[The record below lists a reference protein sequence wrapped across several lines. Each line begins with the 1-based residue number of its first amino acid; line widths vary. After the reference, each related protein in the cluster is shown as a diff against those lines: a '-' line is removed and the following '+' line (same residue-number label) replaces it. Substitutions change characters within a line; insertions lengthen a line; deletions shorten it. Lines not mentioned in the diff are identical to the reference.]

1 MSIPFISA
9 NAAHETKDTDW
20 IRESFIIPQAD
31 IDQED
36 RFWCTFTS
44 TDQDFQDTRLGGSLA
59 VNPYPQFTHF
69 ADPCL
74 SSVNKAHHPS
84 NAGNMDSIHT
94 IRDEW
99 GAGHYYHEAFFENQQ
114 LIHVQCGHIRF
125 KGVLSFFLGMY
136 DGHAGLLARTGRTG
150 ITYWLGKTAMT
161 LVTLPLQ
168 IYSLAGQTLNF
179 VLNRPTSQYA
189 YLSPAMGSYWN
200 RATMIGNAFA
210 TNMHIVQPL
219 WSNTAGTD
227 DMDEVLK
234 GDDENEE
241 YREYAY
247 RKTGG
252 VVTRNGAIDYYLLA
266 NGPQRIANRMN
277 QEMRQIAEESTSKED
292 HRRRIMEYL
301 TAKKVADPGGIP
313 LRTYLE
319 KFHNSVF
326 GNMDKADVADIPTD
340 IASEDI
346 ADVAV
351 TQNTAGQAAVSADPA
366 AAAATP
372 PADGAAAPAE
382 GEAAAAPPAP
392 SGPEIVDDSQAQG
405 MMTKWVKGENGVFDR
420 IRGWAS
426 EGAEYMKADLD
437 YGSQFVT
444 FRVDDTGSV
453 SESFSSQTRE
463 SEIQS
468 TLNGFS
474 KGMRSKAFSFAGGNT
489 GIWVVDQAKT
499 ALAGFVTGALD
510 AVHLSGL
517 YALMGASYVDIPH
530 HWEDS
535 TASFPTLS
543 YTCDL
548 IPASGNDLARLISIY
563 TPVSLALAM
572 GLPMST
578 GGATY
583 TAPFYCQVYD
593 RGRNIIRLGM
603 MDSLSL
609 EWGVTNLGFNNDFKP
624 LSCRMSFGFK
634 DMSNVLHAPADTGF
648 DVLKP
653 WKGVITDD
661 TKFTD
666 YLGMRSS
673 LSMGD
678 MLFPQRKLRLRMTK
692 RALDYDSYF
701 SRSHWSNAISNSK
714 PAYLMAGLFG
724 DAQAVNIVTNR

>member
-1 MSIPFISA
+1 MSTIPFIKA
-9 NAAHETKDTDW
+9 DPAHEIKDTDW
-20 IRESFIIPQAD
+20 IRESFILPQSD

-74 SSVNKAHHPS
+74 SSMNRAHHPS
-84 NAGNMDSIHT
+84 NAGQMDSVHS

-99 GAGHYYHEAFFENQQ
+99 GTGHYYGEAFFQNQQ
-114 LIHVQCGHIRF
+114 LIHVQYGHIRF

-136 DGHAGLLARTGRTG
+136 DGHAGMLARTGRTG
-150 ITYWLGKTAMT
+150 VTYWLGKTAMT

-168 IYSLAGQTLNF
+168 LFALGGQTLNF
-179 VLNRPTSQYA
+179 VLNRPTAQYA
-189 YLSPAMGSYWN
+189 YLSPAMGPFWN

-210 TNMHIVQPL
+210 TNLKIVQPL
-219 WSNTAGTD
+219 WANTAGTD

-234 GDDENEE
+234 GDDANEE
-241 YREYAY
+241 YATYAY

-252 VVTRNGAIDYYLLA
+252 IVRQNGAIDFYLLA
-266 NGPQRIANRMN
+266 NGPQRIANQVN
-277 QEMRQIAEESTSKED
+277 KDIRQISEEATNKED
-292 HRRRIMEYL
+292 YRRKLMDYI
-301 TAKKVADPGGIP
+301 TNKKVADPGGIP

-319 KFHNSVF
+319 KFHGSVF
-326 GNMDKADVADIPTD
+326 GNMDKQDVAEVPTD
-340 IASEDI
+340 IGNEDI
-346 ADVAV
+346 SEVAV
-351 TQNTAGQAAVSADPA
+351 TENNAGQAEIS
-366 AAAATP
+366 
-372 PADGAAAPAE
+372 ADGASAEGASAEGTSAE
-382 GEAAAAPPAP
+382 GEAATDNFQ
-392 SGPEIVDDSQAQG
+392 ITDDSKTQG

-426 EGAEYMKADLD
+426 EGADYMKADLD

-453 SESFSSQTRE
+453 SESFTSSTRE
-463 SEIQS
+463 SDIQS
-468 TLNGFS
+468 TLNNFS
-474 KGMRSKAFSFAGGNT
+474 KGMRSKSFSFAGGNT
-489 GIWVVDQAKT
+489 GIWMLDAATKG
-499 ALAGFVTGALD
+499 LAGFVGGALD

-535 TASFPTLS
+535 MASFPTMS
-543 YTCDL
+543 YTADL
-548 IPASGNDLARLISIY
+548 VPASGNDLARMISIF
-563 TPVSLALAM
+563 TPVTLMLAG

-609 EWGVTNLGFNNDFKP
+609 EWGITNLGFNNEMKP
-624 LSCRMSFGFK
+624 LSCRMTWSYK
-634 DMSNVLHAPADTGF
+634 DMSNILHAPADTGF

-666 YLGMRSS
+666 FLGMRSS

-701 SRSHWSNAISNSK
+701 SRSHWSNAIANSK
-714 PAYLMAGLFG
+714 PAYIAAGLFG
-724 DAQAVNIVTNR
+724 DAQRVNVKVN

>member
-1 MSIPFISA
+1 MTIPFISA
-9 NAAHETKDTDW
+9 DPSHQIKDTDW
-20 IRESFIIPQAD
+20 IRESFLIPQAD

-74 SSVNKAHHPS
+74 SSINRAHHPS
-84 NAGNMDSIHT
+84 NAGNMDTIHT

-99 GAGHYYHEAFFENQQ
+99 GTGHYYHEAFFDNQQ
-114 LIHVQCGHIRF
+114 IIHVQCGHIRF

-136 DGHAGLLARTGRTG
+136 DGQAGLLARSGRTG
-150 ITYWLGKTAMT
+150 ITYWLGKTAIT

-168 IYSLAGQTLNF
+168 IYALAGQTLDF

-189 YLSPAMGSYWN
+189 YLSPAMGSFWN

-210 TNMHIVQPL
+210 ANMGIVQPL
-219 WSNTAGTD
+219 WANTAGTD

-234 GDDENEE
+234 ADDENED

-252 VVTRNGAIDYYLLA
+252 IVKRNGAIDYYLLA

-277 QEMRQIAEESTSKED
+277 KDIRQIAEESTTKEE
-292 HRRRIMEYL
+292 HRKRIMEYL
-301 TAKKVADPGGIP
+301 TTKKVADPGGIP

-319 KFHNSVF
+319 KFHTSVF
-326 GNMDKADVADIPTD
+326 GNLDKADVSDLPTD
-340 IASEDI
+340 IAKEDI
-346 ADVAV
+346 SEV
-351 TQNTAGQAAVSADPA
+351 TTAQAPA
-366 AAAATP
+366 AETP
-372 PADGAAAPAE
+372 PADGEQPAGAAEAPA
-382 GEAAAAPPAP
+382 ASA
-392 SGPEIVDDSQAQG
+392 GPDMVDDSKSQG
-405 MMTKWVKGENGVFDR
+405 MMTKWVANAAGGFDR
-420 IRGWAS
+420 IRGWAA
-426 EGAEYMKADLD
+426 EGSEYMKADLD

-453 SESFSSQTRE
+453 SESFTSQTRE

-474 KGMRSKAFSFAGGNT
+474 KGWRSKSFSFAGGNT
-489 GIWVVDQAKT
+489 GIWLLDQAKT
-499 ALAGFVTGALD
+499 AVSGFITGGLD

-535 TASFPTLS
+535 MASFPTLS
-543 YTCDL
+543 YSCDL

-563 TPVSLALAM
+563 TPVSLALAI

-583 TAPFYCQVYD
+583 TAPFYCQIYD

-609 EWGVTNLGFNNDFKP
+609 EWGVTNLGFNNDMKP

-648 DVLKP
+648 DILKP

-678 MLFPQRKLRLRMTK
+678 MLFPKRKIRQRMTK

-724 DAQAVNIVTNR
+724 DAQSVNVQSR

>member
-1 MSIPFISA
+1 MAIPFI
-9 NAAHETKDTDW
+9 AADPSHEIKDTDW
-20 IRESFIIPQAD
+20 IRESFIIPQSD
-31 IDQED
+31 IDRED
-36 RFWCTFTS
+36 RFWSTFTS

-74 SSVNKAHHPS
+74 SSVNRAHNPT
-84 NAGNMDSIHT
+84 NAGTMDTIHS

-99 GAGHYYHEAFFENQQ
+99 GTGHYYGEAFFENQQ
-114 LIHVQCGHIRF
+114 LIHIQCGHIRF
-125 KGVLSFFLGMY
+125 KGVLSFFIGMY
-136 DGHAGLLARTGRTG
+136 DAHAGLLARTGRTG

-168 IYSLAGQTLNF
+168 LYALAGQALSF

-189 YLSPAMGSYWN
+189 YLSPSMGTYWN

-210 TNMHIVQPL
+210 TNMRIVQPL
-219 WSNTAGTD
+219 WANNAARD
-227 DMDEVLK
+227 DMDELIQS
-234 GDDENEE
+234 DDENEE

-252 VVTRNGAIDYYLLA
+252 IVRRNGAIDYYLLA

-277 QEMRQIAEESTSKED
+277 QDIRKIAEEATSKED
-292 HRRRIMEYL
+292 HRKRIMEYI
-301 TAKKVADPGGIP
+301 TTKKVADPGGIP

-319 KFHNSVF
+319 KFHTSVF
-326 GNMDKADVADIPTD
+326 GNMDKADISDIPSD
-340 IASEDI
+340 LASEDLSTVT
-346 ADVAV
+346 APVA
-351 TQNTAGQAAVSADPA
+351 TEG
-366 AAAATP
+366 
-372 PADGAAAPAE
+372 G
-382 GEAAAAPPAP
+382 GEAG
-392 SGPEIVDDSQAQG
+392 SGPAVVDDSTVQG
-405 MMTKWVKGENGVFDR
+405 MMTKWVKKADGTWDALK
-420 IRGWAS
+420 GWAT
-426 EGAEYMKADLD
+426 EGAEYFKADLD

-453 SESFSSQTRE
+453 SESFTSSTRE

-474 KGMRSKAFSFAGGNT
+474 KGWRSKAFSFAGGNT
-489 GIWVVDQAKT
+489 GIWILDQAKN
-499 ALAGFVTGALD
+499 AIGGFIGGALD

-517 YALMGASYVDIPH
+517 YALMGAAYVDIPH

-535 TASFPTLS
+535 VASLPTLNYS
-543 YTCDL
+543 VDL
-548 IPASGNDLARLISIY
+548 VAASGSDLARLISIY
-563 TPVSLALAM
+563 TPVSLGLAIA
-572 GLPMST
+572 LPMST

-583 TAPFYCQVYD
+583 TAPYYCQVYD

-603 MDSLSL
+603 MDTFSL
-609 EWGVTNLGFNNDFKP
+609 EWGITNLPFNNSQKP

-634 DMSNVLHAPADTGF
+634 DCSNILHAPADTGF

-678 MLFPQRKLRLRMTK
+678 MLYPQRKLRLRMTK
-692 RALDYDSYF
+692 RALDYDSFF
-701 SRSHWSNAISNSK
+701 SRSHWSNAIANSK
-714 PAYLMAGLFG
+714 PVYLLAGLFG
-724 DAQAVNIVTNR
+724 DAYSVNVVTNR